1 MLTKEIK
8 KYIEQ
13 SVLCWLA
20 TSNKKAEPNVS
31 PKEIFL
37 RYDDTKILIANIAS
51 PKTIRNIKENPQV
64 CISFINVFVQKG
76 YKVKGQARIIKKNS
90 SDWTKKILPLKKM
103 AGEKFSIQSIIEIEA
118 TAIEPIIAPSYRFYP
133 ETKEQE
139 KIKEAMKTYG
149 VQPLERPLN

>member
-1 MLTKEIK
+1 MFTKDVK
-8 KYIEQ
+8 RYIEH

-76 YKVKGQARIIKKNS
+76 YKTSRSRKNAIKRKLASN
-90 SDWTKKILPLKKM
+90 
-103 AGEKFSIQSIIEIEA
+103 
-118 TAIEPIIAPSYRFYP
+118 YFY
-133 ETKEQE
+133 
-139 KIKEAMKTYG
+139 YH
-149 VQPLERPLN
+149 

>member
-1 MLTKEIK
+1 MFTKDVK
-8 KYIEQ
+8 RYIEH

-20 TSNKKAEPNVS
+20 TSNKKAYPNVS

-37 RYDDTKILIANIAS
+37 RYGNTKILIANIAS

-76 YKVKGQARIIKKNS
+76 YKIQGQANILKKS
-90 SDWTKKILPLKKM
+90 EPDFIEKELLLKKI
-103 AGEKFSIQSIIEIEA
+103 AGEKFAIQSIIEITA
-118 TAIEPIIAPSYRFYP
+118 TIIESIIAPSYRFYP
-133 ETKEQE
+133 ETKEQD

-149 VQPLERPLN
+149 VQPLD